1 MRTIAVFTANRSEF
15 GVLVPILRAIEAH
28 PRLNLALLVAGMHF
42 DDTHG
47 GTHREIAEEGFDVAR
62 FLNVERPCN
71 GNADLAAWVGQL
83 TVECGKALSD
93 IRPEFLLVLG
103 DRYELL
109 APVTAAFL
117 QSIAIGH
124 ISGGDMAVGG
134 FADDTVRHTVSRMAH
149 LHFPGTE
156 VCRQRLISMGEESW
170 RVHNV
175 GEPCIDNVLS
185 NDYPSPDEVA
195 ASICLSPQQPY
206 ILCTVHPVPQQDGQ
220 SDLAARETFAAV
232 GEADVQVV
240 ITYPNGDPA
249 STEII
254 AEIEK
259 VKDAPGFVVIKSLG
273 RRRYVPLL
281 RRAAAIVGNSSSGI
295 LESVPLHVPA
305 VDLGTRQE
313 GRPHAPSVRWAPFN
327 RERILHEVSVALN
340 DVVFRETVKNCGSPF
355 GDGGC
360 GRKVADILSSVTLDR
375 ALLDKRYVFSV

>member
-1 MRTIAVFTANRSEF
+1 MKRIAVFTANRSEF

-28 PRLNLALLVAGMHF
+28 PRLELALMVAGMHL

-47 GTHREIAEEGFDVAR
+47 GTHKEIAEEGFAVAR
-62 FLNVERPCN
+62 FLDVERPCH
-71 GNADLAAWVGQL
+71 GNTDLAAWVGQL
-83 TVECGKALSD
+83 TAECGKALSD
-93 IRPEFLLVLG
+93 IRPDCLLVLG

-117 QSIAIGH
+117 QSMAIAH

-149 LHFPGTE
+149 LHFPGTQL
-156 VCRQRLISMGEESW
+156 CRQRLISMGEEPW
-170 RVHNV
+170 RIHNV

-185 NDYPSPDEVA
+185 DDYPSSEEVA
-195 ASICLSPQQPY
+195 ASIGLSPEQPY
-206 ILCTVHPVPQQDGQ
+206 MLCTVHPVPQQDGR

-232 GEADVQVV
+232 GEADAQVV

-254 AEIEK
+254 GEIDK
-259 VKDAPGFVVIKSLG
+259 VKDTPGFVVIKSLG

-295 LESVPLHVPA
+295 VESVPLRVPA

-313 GRPHAPSVRWAPFN
+313 GRPHAASVRWAPFD
-327 RERILHEVSVALN
+327 RERISQEVSVALN
-340 DVVFRETVKNCGSPF
+340 DAVFRETVKECRSPF
-355 GDGGC
+355 GEGGC
-360 GRKVADILSSVTLDR
+360 GRKVADILSSVALDATL
-375 ALLDKRYVFSV
+375 LGKRYVFSV